1 MSRHTQ
7 HSLPVHWWTLVL
19 AWLDPASV
27 LTFRAYSLPASSPSK
42 RKVEALGRRDTFLT
56 SLWDSLCHSARL

>member
-1 MSRHTQ
+1 M
-7 HSLPVHWWTLVL
+7 LVL
-19 AWLDPASV
+19 AWLEPASV

-56 SLWDSLCHSARL
+56 RLWESLCHSARL